1 MSDWMLY
8 HVWGIRGYRTTHCDK
23 FGEQAAVV
31 TLKPLAS
38 LFRCPQC
45 GSKDVTRKGAK
56 RRLFLA
62 TPVGRRRMYFE
73 TTIPRVYC
81 ARCGITRQ
89 VRVPFA
95 EGKCRHTR
103 QFERYALELARITTT
118 QHAAEHLGVSWG
130 TVRDIEARYLGRKYG
145 KPQLKHLRSIAIDE
159 IYLGKRMLFVTLV
172 LDLES
177 GAIVHVGHG
186 RSAESLDPFWK
197 RLRASGARIEA
208 VAADMSNAYAL
219 AVRENLPEAVLVND
233 RFHVIKKYNE
243 MLTELR
249 RELHREATTKLEKNV
264 LKGTRWLLLK
274 RVDKLEDH
282 RREPQRLLRALKLN
296 ESLATAYY
304 LKDDLNQFWEQ
315 HNQSAATR
323 FLEGW
328 IADAENSG
336 IRLLVK
342 FAMSL
347 AKHRRSLLAWY
358 EHPISTGPLEG
369 TNNKIKTL
377 TRQAYGYRDFEFF
390 RLKLFALHRSRYA
403 LLG

>member
-8 HVWGIRGYRTTHCDK
+8 HAWGIRGYRPTHWDK
-23 FGEQAAVV
+23 FGQEAVV
-31 TLKPLAS
+31 VMLEPRPGVY
-38 LFRCPQC
+38 RCPRC
-45 GSKDVTRKGAK
+45 GSKDVTRKGST
-56 RRLFLA
+56 RRLFLG

-73 TTIPRVYC
+73 AAIPRVHC
-81 ARCGITRQ
+81 AGCGITRQ

-95 EGKCRHTR
+95 EEKCRHTR
-103 QFERYALELARITTT
+103 QFERYALDLARITTT

-130 TVRDIEARYLGRKYG
+130 TVRDIEARYLERKYK
-145 KPQLKHLRSIAIDE
+145 KPKLKHLRSIAIDE
-159 IYLGKRMLFVTLV
+159 VYLGKRMMFITLV

-197 RLRASGARIEA
+197 RLRGAGARIEA
-208 VAADMSNAYAL
+208 VAADMSHAYAL
-219 AVRENLPEAVLVND
+219 AVRKNLPDAVLVND
-233 RFHVIKKYNE
+233 RFHVIKAYNE
-243 MLTELR
+243 MLTDLR
-249 RELHREATTKLEKNV
+249 RELHREATTKLQKKV

-274 RVDKLEDH
+274 RIDNLDDR

-304 LKDDLNQFWEQ
+304 LKDDLNQLWEQ
-315 HNQSAATR
+315 PDKRAATK
-323 FLEGW
+323 FLEAW

-336 IRLLVK
+336 IGLLMK
-342 FAMSL
+342 FAKSL
-347 AKHRRSLLAWY
+347 AKHRHGLLAWY
-358 EHPISTGPLEG
+358 DHPISTGPLEG

-390 RLKLFALHRSRYA
+390 RLKLFALHNSRYA

>member
-8 HVWGIRGYRTTHCDK
+8 QVWGIRGYRPTHWDK
-23 FGEQAAVV
+23 FGQEAVVV
-31 TLKPLAS
+31 TLEPLPS
-38 LFRCPQC
+38 VYRCPRC

-56 RRLFLA
+56 RRLFLG
-62 TPVGRRRMYFE
+62 TPAGRRRMYFE
-73 TTIPRVYC
+73 ATIPRVHC

-95 EGKCRHTR
+95 AEKCRHTR

-118 QHAAEHLGVSWG
+118 QHAADHLGVSWG
-130 TVRDIEARYLGRKYG
+130 TVRDIEARYLDRKFG
-145 KPQLKHLRSIAIDE
+145 KPKLKRLRSIAIDE
-159 IYLGKRMLFVTLV
+159 VYLGKRMRFVTLV

-219 AVRENLPEAVLVND
+219 AVRENLPDAVLVND

-249 RELHREATTKLEKNV
+249 RELHREATTKLEKKV

-274 RVDKLEDH
+274 REDNLDD
-282 RREPQRLLRALKLN
+282 RRQEPQRLLRALKLN
-296 ESLATAYY
+296 ESLAKAYY

-315 HNQSAATR
+315 PDQRTAER
-323 FLEGW
+323 FLEAW
-328 IADAENSG
+328 ITDAESSG
-336 IRLLVK
+336 IRLLMK
-342 FAMSL
+342 FAKSL
-347 AKHRRSLLAWY
+347 AIHRRSLLAWY
-358 EHPISTGPLEG
+358 DHRISTGPLEG
-369 TNNKIKTL
+369 TNNKIKTM

-390 RLKLFALHRSRYA
+390 RLKLFALHTTRYA

>member
-1 MSDWMLY
+1 MSEWMLY
-8 HVWGIRGYRTTHCDK
+8 HVWGIRGYRPTQWDK
-23 FGEQAAVV
+23 FGQQAVVV
-31 TLKPLAS
+31 TLEPLPS
-38 LFRCPQC
+38 VYRCSQC
-45 GSKDVTRKGAK
+45 GTKDVTRKGAK
-56 RRLFLA
+56 RRLFLG

-73 TTIPRVYC
+73 AAIPRVHC
-81 ARCGITRQ
+81 GRCGITRQ

-95 EGKCRHTR
+95 EEKSRHTR
-103 QFERYALELARITTT
+103 QFERYALDLARITTT
-118 QHAAEHLGVSWG
+118 QHAADHLGVSWG
-130 TVRDIEARYLGRKYG
+130 TVRDIEARYLDRKYR
-145 KPQLKHLRSIAIDE
+145 KPKLNHLRSIAIDE
-159 IYLGKRMLFVTLV
+159 VYLGKRMMFVTLV

-197 RLRASGARIEA
+197 RLRASGARIAA

-219 AVRENLPEAVLVND
+219 AVHENLPDAVLVND
-233 RFHVIKKYNE
+233 RFHVIKKYND

-274 RVDKLEDH
+274 RVENLDDR

-304 LKDDLNQFWEQ
+304 LKDDLNQFWQ
-315 HNQSAATR
+315 QPDKQTAAR
-323 FLEGW
+323 FLKAW
-328 IADAENSG
+328 IADAEHSG
-336 IRLLVK
+336 IRLLMN
-342 FAMSL
+342 FAKSL
-347 AKHRRSLLAWY
+347 ARHRHSLLAWY
-358 EHPISTGPLEG
+358 DYPISTGPLEG

-390 RLKLFALHRSRYA
+390 RLKLFALHTSRYA

>member
-8 HVWGIRGYRTTHCDK
+8 HVWGIRGYRPTHWEK
-23 FGEQAAVV
+23 MWQQAVVV
-31 TLKPLAS
+31 TLEPLPS
-38 LFRCPQC
+38 VYRCPQC
-45 GSKDVTRKGAK
+45 GSKDVIRKGMK
-56 RRLFLA
+56 MRLFLG
-62 TPVGRRRMYFE
+62 TPVGRCRMYFE
-73 TTIPRVYC
+73 AAIPRVHC
-81 ARCGITRQ
+81 GRCGITRQ
-89 VRVPFA
+89 VRIPFA
-95 EGKCRHTR
+95 EEKCRHTR
-103 QFERYALELARITTT
+103 QFERYALDLARITTT
-118 QHAAEHLGVSWG
+118 QHAADHLGVSWG
-130 TVRDIEARYLGRKYG
+130 TVRDIEARFLDRKYK
-145 KPQLKHLRSIAIDE
+145 KPKLNHLRYIAIDE
-159 IYLGKRMLFVTLV
+159 VYLGKRMKFVTLV

-197 RLRASGARIEA
+197 RLRSSGARIEA
-208 VAADMSNAYAL
+208 VAADMSHAYAL
-219 AVRENLPEAVLVND
+219 AVHENLPDAALVND

-249 RELHREATTKLEKNV
+249 RELHREATTKLEKKV

-274 RVDKLEDH
+274 RLDNLDD
-282 RREPQRLLRALKLN
+282 RLREPQRLLRALKLN

-315 HNQSAATR
+315 PDKRTATK
-323 FLEGW
+323 FLEAW

-336 IRLLVK
+336 IRLLMK

-347 AKHRRSLLAWY
+347 AGHRHSLLAWY
-358 EHPISTGPLEG
+358 DHPISTGPLEG

-390 RLKLFALHRSRYA
+390 RLKLFALHTSRYA

>member
-1 MSDWMLY
+1 MLY
-8 HVWGIRGYRTTHCDK
+8 HVWGIRGYQPTHWDRV
-23 FGEQAAVV
+23 GQEAVVV

-38 LFRCPQC
+38 GYRCPCC
-45 GSKDVTRKGAK
+45 GSKDVIRKGAK
-56 RRLFLA
+56 QRLFLG
-62 TPVGRRRMYFE
+62 TPVGRRRMYFD
-73 TTIPRVYC
+73 TTIPRVHC
-81 ARCGITRQ
+81 PKCGITRQ

-95 EGKCRHTR
+95 EEKCRHTR

-118 QHAAEHLGVSWG
+118 QHAADHLGVSWG
-130 TVRDIEARYLGRKYG
+130 TVRDIEARALGRKYS
-145 KPQLKHLRSIAIDE
+145 KPKLKHLRSIAIDE
-159 IYLGKRMLFVTLV
+159 IYLGKRMKFVTLV

-177 GAIVHVGHG
+177 GAIVFVGRG
-186 RSAESLDPFWK
+186 RSVESLDPFWK

-219 AVRENLPEAVLVND
+219 AVHENLPDAVLVND

-249 RELHREATTKLEKNV
+249 RELHREAQTKLKQDV

-274 RVDKLEDH
+274 RADELDDR

-315 HNQSAATR
+315 PDKWTATKY
-323 FLEGW
+323 LETW
-328 IADAENSG
+328 IADADSSG
-336 IRLLVK
+336 IRPLVK
-342 FAMSL
+342 FAKSL

-358 EHPISTGPLEG
+358 DHPISTGPLEG

-377 TRQAYGYRDFEFF
+377 TRQAYGYR
-390 RLKLFALHRSRYA
+390 
-403 LLG
+403 